1 MPNRRKELSAQR
13 GAPLLQPPA
22 ADSTHLLVTVETA
35 RVAEALLLA
44 FMEEV
49 LHGHALIVYI
59 KSTVVTTVG
68 FQPLGGSELGEAGVA
83 ANAVNYIPIADLML
97 DLQKQYCCHSH
108 RTPWASLPHRHP
120 AMKTP
125 GRTGCHAKTVTSA
138 TLGAAGDS
146 GWPPAKSQQ
155 SNWESGVAESN
166 DLQGG
171 EKQKPYFWE

>member
-1 MPNRRKELSAQR
+1 MPKEE
-13 GAPLLQPPA
+13 PPFLQPPA

-49 LHGHALIVYI
+49 LHGHALTVYV

-97 DLQKQYCCHSH
+97 DLQRQNCCHSH
-108 RTPWASLPHRHP
+108 RTPLASLPHMHP
-120 AMKTP
+120 DTTTP
-125 GRTGCHAKTVTSA
+125 GRTSWYTKTLTSA
-138 TLGAAGDS
+138 MLGAAGDS
-146 GWPPAKSQQ
+146 GWALVKSQK
-155 SNWESGVAESN
+155 SKWESGVAESN
-166 DLQGG
+166 NLQAG
-171 EKQKPYFWE
+171 EKQKPYFWD

>member
-1 MPNRRKELSAQR
+1 MFNLCLGPRWTPTSITKFCFKVSSQQTLKIFCQQQKAKEVQAACYCIKRSVPNRRKELSAQR

-108 RTPWASLPHRHP
+108 RTP
-120 AMKTP
+120 
-125 GRTGCHAKTVTSA
+125 
-138 TLGAAGDS
+138 
-146 GWPPAKSQQ
+146 
-155 SNWESGVAESN
+155 
-166 DLQGG
+166 
-171 EKQKPYFWE
+171 